1 MIRINLLTERKQK
14 QQKKAEQPLLIGEEK
29 RGPAF
34 LTLLAIVTGATIL
47 VMALIV
53 FFLKSQ
59 VSNLKS
65 EFDANQGKIV
75 EFKKKIDEV
84 KKYEALNKA
93 IQQKASLIENLKK
106 NQSVPVRL
114 LDDISNLLPDGIW
127 LSTVAYNN
135 PQVTIEGIGFTNM
148 DIVAFV
154 DNLKKSS
161 TYSDV
166 YLEETKQGKVDKTDV
181 YNFKLNF
188 KVKI

>member
-1 MIRINLLTERKQK
+1 MIRINLLAERKQK
-14 QQKKAEQPLLIGEEK
+14 KQTKAEIPNIRDQK
-29 RGPAF
+29 RGLTF
-34 LTLLAIVTGATIL
+34 LTLLAIATGTTIL
-47 VMALIV
+47 VMAMVV
-53 FFLKSQ
+53 FYLKWN
-59 VSNLKS
+59 VADLKS
-65 EFDANQGKIV
+65 EYSTNQSKIE

-93 IQQKASLIENLKK
+93 IQQKSSLIENLKK

-127 LSTVAYNN
+127 LSAVAYNN

-148 DIVAFV
+148 DVVAFV
-154 DNLKKSS
+154 ENLKKSP
-161 TYSDV
+161 TYTDV
-166 YLEETKQGKVDKTDV
+166 YLEETKQATVDKTDV

>member
-1 MIRINLLTERKQK
+1 MIRINLLAERKQTK
-14 QQKKAEQPLLIGEEK
+14 QKKVELPPLIGEQK
-29 RGPAF
+29 KGLGF
-34 LTLLAIVTGATIL
+34 LTLLAIVTGTTIL
-47 VMALIV
+47 IMALVV
-53 FFLKSQ
+53 FFLQSK
-59 VSNLKS
+59 VSDLKS
-65 EFDANQGKIV
+65 EYGANQGKIA

-93 IQQKASLIENLKK
+93 IQQKSSLIENLKK

-127 LSTVAYNN
+127 LSAVGYNN

-148 DIVAFV
+148 DVVAFV
-154 DNLKKSS
+154 ENLKKSPA
-161 TYSDV
+161 YSDV
-166 YLEETKQGKVDKTDV
+166 YLEETKQAKVDKTDV